1 MLNKNNKIHLKNTI
15 PFLVISAL
23 SLGII
28 LFYLSALINPVISLP
43 SIEKQE
49 DWLYYSETE
58 LEAVFD
64 SNYVNFLPNIRTND
78 QLVMERKITNEHY
91 YPTLL
96 LVGDHQVM
104 TVYLNDKLL
113 YTNKKEVSENLVN
126 PGKTLSFVTL
136 PENYQGQT
144 LRILVSSPF
153 KNYSGYPAEVF
164 LGSSNALVSYV
175 FRHSIPNIFM
185 LLLTGFISLL
195 NLIYVGFKLI
205 KKRQFLLS
213 HLLFSAFALSA
224 GLEAGFGDILGGLLF
239 SPTINSVMLNILS
252 IITPMFL
259 IGFYLSKM
267 EVLQQK
273 YKYWVIFH
281 GVCGAAAIL
290 SVFSQQL
297 HLPEIMD
304 YIHLLNIFSTFVTS
318 FAAIYEAV
326 KKNQFFVLC
335 SPWIVLSAIGHCFLY
350 IQDVLNSQQSKINWN
365 TIFFVLLIM
374 VCWCYDLLGLFF
386 YNEGKAKKQDL
397 AGLKIRL
404 YEEQQP
410 MIQQQIQQWQQAFL
424 GFRKQLTTAKVMLE
438 DNSLMGAFDQINL
451 IEQTLEESCPTK
463 NEDHSLTSLLLTSY
477 QQLTQ
482 QKSIE
487 FSHDVDIAAIKEV
500 SEEDFL
506 QLFAHLLDYGIR
518 ETYLFK
524 DRSLRKIH
532 LSAVKQQNQLFI
544 SCQFPAL
551 TVSEKAALPNFE
563 TFEEETFF
571 DLQIIEK
578 LTQQNFGICSI
589 LHEEQS
595 TRISLTFSS
604 DGVPDYL
611 ELVGN
616 DEQT

>member
-1 MLNKNNKIHLKNTI
+1 MKNAI
-15 PFLVISAL
+15 PFLTISAF

-28 LFYLSALINPVISLP
+28 LFYISALINPVISLP

-49 DWLYYSETE
+49 DWLYYSAAEPETT
-58 LEAVFD
+58 FD
-64 SNYVNFLPNIRTND
+64 SNYVNFLPNIPTNEN
-78 QLVMERKITNEHY
+78 LVMERKITNEHY

-96 LVGDHQVM
+96 LVGDHQKM

-113 YTNKKEVSENLVN
+113 YTNKKEVADGLVN

-144 LRILVSSPF
+144 LRIYVSSPF

-195 NLIYVGFKLI
+195 NLIYVGIKLV
-205 KKRQFLLS
+205 KKRKLLVS
-213 HLLFSAFALSA
+213 KLLFSAFALSA

-239 SPTINSVMLNILS
+239 NPTINSVMLNVLS

-259 IGFYLSKM
+259 IGFYLTKM

-273 YKYWVIFH
+273 YKIWVIFH
-281 GVCGAAAIL
+281 GICGAAAIL
-290 SVFSQQL
+290 SVFSHQL

-335 SPWIVLSAIGHCFLY
+335 SPWIVLSAIGHCFIY
-350 IQDVLNSQQSKINWN
+350 IQDVLNSDQSKINWN
-365 TIFFVLLIM
+365 TIFFVLLII
-374 VCWCYDLLGLFF
+374 VCWCYDLLRLFF
-386 YNEGKAKKQDL
+386 YNEGKTKKQDI

-410 MIQQQIQQWQQAFL
+410 IIQQQINQWQQAFL
-424 GFRKQLTTAKVMLE
+424 GFCKQLNTAKVMLE
-438 DNSLMGAFDQINL
+438 DNSLLGAFDQINL
-451 IEQTLEESCPTK
+451 IEQTLEESCPIK
-463 NEDHSLTSLLLTSY
+463 SEDHSLTTLLLTSY

-487 FSHDVDIAAIKEV
+487 FSYDVDIPAIKELA
-500 SEEDFL
+500 EEDFL
-506 QLFAHLLDYGIR
+506 QLFAHLMDYAIR
-518 ETYLFK
+518 ETYLLK
-524 DRSLRKIH
+524 DRALRKIH
-532 LSAVKQQNQLFI
+532 LSAIKQQNQLFV
-544 SCQFPAL
+544 SCQFPTLA
-551 TVSEKAALPNFE
+551 TSEKEAIPNIE
-563 TFEEETFF
+563 TFKEENYF

-578 LTQQNFGICSI
+578 LTQQNLGSCSV
-589 LHEEQS
+589 LHEEQD
-595 TRISLTFSS
+595 TRFSLTFSS
-604 DGVPDYL
+604 DGLPDFL
-611 ELVGN
+611 ELVSN
-616 DEQT
+616 E